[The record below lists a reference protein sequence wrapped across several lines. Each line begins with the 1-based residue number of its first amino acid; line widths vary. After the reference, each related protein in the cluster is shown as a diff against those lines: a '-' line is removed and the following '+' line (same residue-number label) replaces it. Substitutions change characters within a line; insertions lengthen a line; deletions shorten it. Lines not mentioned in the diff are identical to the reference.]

1 MLDEAKPFVSLN
13 ARASSQAPMIRIYY
27 VVDIVTLAVC
37 FVCCHFSSHNMILM
51 IKHAKNRMKKEKNR
65 VIISHTNRSLLP
77 LEKRREILFFWPIN
91 TALEWDR
98 CLSFLYSKNP
108 TNVPLAYFLIHICII
123 SVGQFLF
130 SHRTKKKNIQMS
142 QTILIDD
149 LKAKNDDISSGK
161 MRNVP
166 RETQQL
172 YHCQWLIG
180 SEEEKH
186 SKDVFD

>member
-91 TALEWDR
+91 TAETVAYPSFIQRTQPTFRLLTCWSIFAYYFRSTISSLTQNEKEKHSNVTNNFDWRLE
-98 CLSFLYSKNP
+98 
-108 TNVPLAYFLIHICII
+108 
-123 SVGQFLF
+123 G
-130 SHRTKKKNIQMS
+130 KK
-142 QTILIDD
+142 
-149 LKAKNDDISSGK
+149 DDISSGEV
-161 MRNVP
+161 RNVP
-166 RETQQL
+166 RKTQQL